1 MDRLQRDVR
10 LIFNLSTEG
19 ISLFNTSS
27 EKLRNFF
34 MKYRLL
40 SDSVSRRCNTRRN
53 RLERSMAK
61 PAPGATIESQVVAY
75 GVPNI
80 RRHLLLCPGPDCVDP
95 ARGEAAW
102 SYLKKRLS
110 ELRLEQAPTHLFRTK
125 VHCLR
130 MCMRGPIAVVL
141 PEGVWYH
148 SADPPVIERILQ
160 EHILGG
166 HVVTEFTF
174 AEQRLDAGISLAERD
189 A

>member
-1 MDRLQRDVR
+1 
-10 LIFNLSTEG
+10 
-19 ISLFNTSS
+19 
-27 EKLRNFF
+27 
-34 MKYRLL
+34 
-40 SDSVSRRCNTRRN
+40 
-53 RLERSMAK
+53 MAK
-61 PAPGATIESQVVAY
+61 PLPGATIESQAVAY

-110 ELRLEQAPTHLFRTK
+110 ELRLDQAPTHLFRTK

-141 PEGVWYH
+141 PEGIWYH

-166 HVVTEFTF
+166 HVVKEFVF
-174 AEQRLDAGISLAERD
+174 AEHPLDAGIPLAQNG